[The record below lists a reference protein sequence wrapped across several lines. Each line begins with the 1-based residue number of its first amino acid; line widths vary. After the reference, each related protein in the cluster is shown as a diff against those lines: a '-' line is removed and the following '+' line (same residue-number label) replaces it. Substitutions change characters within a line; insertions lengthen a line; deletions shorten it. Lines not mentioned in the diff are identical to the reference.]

1 MSKRPILSLKR
12 KPESMPPQE
21 EATDTTSLEPQKLD
35 PDTYRAEQKKKAH
48 AERVKRQNDI
58 LNHLNQM
65 NLKYPLSKGTGVTII
80 TSLRE
85 KGFSHKLARWAM
97 AWWVGREEYL
107 NAVVEGEFRFNLD
120 GSEAELIAESEKEH
134 SRIRLDKI
142 QKKKQIKKS
151 D

>member
-1 MSKRPILSLKR
+1 MSKRPTLSLKR
-12 KPESMPPQE
+12 KPESTLPQE
-21 EATDTTSLEPQKLD
+21 ETTSLEPQKIKVD
-35 PDTYRAEQKKKAH
+35 PATYRAEQKKNAH

-58 LNHLNQM
+58 INHLNQM

-80 TSLRE
+80 ASLRE

-97 AWWVGREEYL
+97 AWWVGREDYL

-142 QKKKQIKKS
+142 QKKKKLKKS